1 MIFLSEYHN
10 TLKIG
15 ILTIIFLKKCVTR
28 QKKRIFVVDFHI
40 MKVFGN
46 LRVFQKLEYVVM
58 LLLAFAIPFHW
69 YAAQCCEVAL
79 LTVAVL
85 KIVFDQKCRFNERQM
100 RFKWV
105 YIVFAATWLVY
116 LIGMIYT
123 ENTHVGWIQ
132 VSKKLGFLIFPAV
145 FLFSDM
151 SYLNK
156 DRIRVIFYCFAT
168 ACLLFCL
175 MNLYWTLYD
184 GYVLGHNAGLI
195 TNNNLMRIYYVHHT
209 YMSMYA
215 LLALAFSSVEI
226 IEVKDWRLKIY
237 HIFISISMLVF
248 VVLLDSR
255 AGIICL
261 CVELLILLVWLGF
274 IKKKLLMSVIFTVL
288 ISGGIAPFAVSRLNA
303 TIAKLSDDD
312 NPDIRMVEMRCGM
325 DVVENHLLFGVGT
338 GDRSDEMEKAYE
350 RYRDTLV
357 AEIKPARA
365 IDEEEFVL
373 CRDEMLSG
381 IQRASRAG
389 QWNVPN
395 KRFYRFIDNKPVEYE
410 CDTESVRGMAVEYI
424 YVENAIK
431 HDLNA
436 HNQYI
441 DTMISIGIVG
451 LLLLVACFLIPAVI
465 AVRLKV
471 FDVVCFAFL
480 VTIAINAMFE
490 SVFEMQMGII
500 FFCFFW
506 QVFFQKNMGEQDTLS
521 PQVIQ
526 DIKF

>member
-1 MIFLSEYHN
+1 MCN
-10 TLKIG
+10 KI
-15 ILTIIFLKKCVTR
+15 KKNVYLY
-28 QKKRIFVVDFHI
+28 VDFRI
-40 MKVFGN
+40 MKVFEN
-46 LRVFQKLEYVVM
+46 LRSFQKLEYVVM

-69 YAAQCCEVAL
+69 YVAQCCEVAL

-105 YIVFAATWLVY
+105 YLIFAATWLVY
-116 LIGMIYT
+116 FIGMIYT
-123 ENTHVGWIQ
+123 QNTHVGWMQ
-132 VSKKLGFLIFPAV
+132 VSKKLGFLIFPAI

-168 ACLLFCL
+168 ACLLFFL

-184 GYVLGHNAGLI
+184 GLVHKHNIGLI

-215 LLALAFSSVEI
+215 LLALAFSAVEI
-226 IEVKDWRLKIY
+226 IEVEDLKLKIY
-237 HIFISISMLVF
+237 NIFISIAMLVF

-255 AGIICL
+255 AGIIYL
-261 CVELLILLVWLGF
+261 CVEILILLVWLVF
-274 IKKKLLMSVIFTVL
+274 IKKKVLMSVILTIL
-288 ISGGIAPFAVSRLNA
+288 IAGGAPFALSRLNA

-325 DVVENHLLFGVGT
+325 DVVKNHLLFGVGT
-338 GDRSDEMEKAYE
+338 GDRSDEMEKSYE
-350 RYRDTLV
+350 RFRDILID
-357 AEIKPARA
+357 EIKPARA
-365 IDEEEFVL
+365 IDEDEFLL
-373 CRDEMLSG
+373 CRDEMLSE
-381 IQRASRAG
+381 IQKASRAG
-389 QWNVPN
+389 KWNIPS
-395 KRFYRFIDNKPVEYE
+395 KRFYKFINNKPVEYE
-410 CDTESVRGMAVEYI
+410 CDTESVKGMAVEYI
-424 YVENAIK
+424 YVGNAIK
-431 HDLNA
+431 HNLNA

-441 DTMISIGIVG
+441 DTMISTGIIG

-465 AVRLKV
+465 AIRLKV

-480 VTIAINAMFE
+480 VMIAINAMFE
-490 SVFEMQMGII
+490 SIFEMQMGII

-506 QVFFQKNMGEQDTLS
+506 QLFIQKSIGEQNTLS
-521 PQVIQ
+521 PQAIQ

>member
-1 MIFLSEYHN
+1 MCN
-10 TLKIG
+10 KI
-15 ILTIIFLKKCVTR
+15 KKNVYLY
-28 QKKRIFVVDFHI
+28 VDFRI
-40 MKVFGN
+40 MKVFEN
-46 LRVFQKLEYVVM
+46 LRSFQKLEYVVM

-69 YAAQCCEVAL
+69 YVAQCCEVAL
-79 LTVAVL
+79 LAVATL
-85 KIVFDQKCRFNERQM
+85 KIVFDQKCKFNERQM
-100 RFKWV
+100 RFKWA
-105 YIVFAATWLVY
+105 YLIFAATWLVY
-116 LIGMIYT
+116 FIGMIYT
-123 ENTHVGWIQ
+123 QNTHVGWLQ
-132 VSKKLGFLIFPAV
+132 VSKKLGFLIFHAI

-156 DRIRVIFYCFAT
+156 DRIRVIFYCFTT
-168 ACLLFCL
+168 ACLLFFL
-175 MNLYWTLYD
+175 MNLYWALYD
-184 GYVLGHNAGLI
+184 GLVHKHNIGLI

-226 IEVKDWRLKIY
+226 IEVEDLKLKIY
-237 HIFISISMLVF
+237 NIFISIAMLVF

-255 AGIICL
+255 AGIISL
-261 CVELLILLVWLGF
+261 FVEFVILLMWLAF
-274 IKKKLLMSVIFTVL
+274 IKKKVLMSIIFTVL
-288 ISGGIAPFAVSRLNA
+288 IAGGIAPFAVSRLNA

-441 DTMISIGIVG
+441 DTMISIGIIG
-451 LLLLVACFLIPAVI
+451 LLLLVAYFLIPFVI
-465 AVRLKV
+465 AIKLKV
-471 FDVVCFAFL
+471 FDVVYLAFL
-480 VTIAINAMFE
+480 VIIAINAMFE
-490 SVFEMQMGII
+490 SIFEMQVGII

-506 QVFFQKNMGEQDTLS
+506 QVFIQKNIGEQNTLS
-521 PQVIQ
+521 P
-526 DIKF
+526 

>member
-1 MIFLSEYHN
+1 
-10 TLKIG
+10 
-15 ILTIIFLKKCVTR
+15 
-28 QKKRIFVVDFHI
+28 
-40 MKVFGN
+40 MKVFEN
-46 LRVFQKLEYVVM
+46 LRSFQKLEYVVM
-58 LLLAFAIPFHW
+58 LLLAFVIPFHW
-69 YAAQCCEVAL
+69 YVAQCCEVAL
-79 LTVAVL
+79 LAVATL
-85 KIVFDQKCRFNERQM
+85 KIVFDQKCKFNERQM

-105 YIVFAATWLVY
+105 YLIFAATWLVY
-116 LIGMIYT
+116 FIGMIYT
-123 ENTHVGWIQ
+123 DNTHVGWLQ
-132 VSKKLGFLIFPAV
+132 VSKKLGFLIFPAI

-156 DRIRVIFYCFAT
+156 DRIRVIFYCFTT
-168 ACLLFCL
+168 ACLLFFL
-175 MNLYWTLYD
+175 MNLYWALYD
-184 GYVLGHNAGLI
+184 GLVHKHNIGLI

-226 IEVKDWRLKIY
+226 IEVEDLKLKIY
-237 HIFISISMLVF
+237 NIFTSISMLVF

-261 CVELLILLVWLGF
+261 FVEFVILLMWLAF
-274 IKKKLLMSVIFTVL
+274 IKKKVLMSIIFTVL
-288 ISGGIAPFAVSRLNA
+288 IAGGIAPFAVSRLNA

-441 DTMISIGIVG
+441 DTMISIGIIG
-451 LLLLVACFLIPAVI
+451 LLLLVAYFLIPFVI
-465 AVRLKV
+465 AIKLKV
-471 FDVVCFAFL
+471 FDVVYLAFL
-480 VTIAINAMFE
+480 VIIAINAMFE
-490 SVFEMQMGII
+490 SIFEMQVGII

-506 QVFFQKNMGEQDTLS
+506 QVFIQKNIGEQNTLS
-521 PQVIQ
+521 P
-526 DIKF
+526 

>member
-1 MIFLSEYHN
+1 MY
-10 TLKIG
+10 
-15 ILTIIFLKKCVTR
+15 
-28 QKKRIFVVDFHI
+28 VDFRI
-40 MKVFGN
+40 MKVFEN
-46 LRVFQKLEYVVM
+46 LRSFQKLEYVVM

-69 YAAQCCEVAL
+69 YVAQCCEVAL

-105 YIVFAATWLVY
+105 YLIFAATWLVY
-116 LIGMIYT
+116 FIGMIYT
-123 ENTHVGWIQ
+123 QNTHVGWLQ
-132 VSKKLGFLIFPAV
+132 VSKKLGFLIFPAI

-168 ACLLFCL
+168 ACLLFFL
-175 MNLYWTLYD
+175 MNLYWALYD
-184 GYVLGHNAGLI
+184 GLVHKHNIGLM

-209 YMSMYA
+209 DMSMYA
-215 LLALAFSSVEI
+215 LLALAFLSVEI
-226 IEVKDWRLKIY
+226 IEVEDLKLKIY
-237 HIFISISMLVF
+237 NIFTSISMLVF

-261 CVELLILLVWLGF
+261 FVEFVILLMWLAF
-274 IKKKLLMSVIFTVL
+274 IKKKVLMSIIFTVL
-288 ISGGIAPFAVSRLNA
+288 IAGGIAPFALSRLNA
-303 TIAKLSDDD
+303 TITKLSDDD

-338 GDRSDEMEKAYE
+338 GDRSDEMEKSYE
-350 RYRDTLV
+350 RFRDNLI

-365 IDEEEFVL
+365 IDENEFLL
-373 CRDEMLSG
+373 CRDEMLSE
-381 IQRASRAG
+381 IQKASRAG
-389 QWNVPN
+389 KWNIPN
-395 KRFYRFIDNKPVEYE
+395 KRFYKFINNKPVEYE

-441 DTMISIGIVG
+441 DTMISIGIIG
-451 LLLLVACFLIPAVI
+451 LLLLVAYFLIPFVI
-465 AVRLKV
+465 AIKLKV
-471 FDVVCFAFL
+471 FDVVYLAFL
-480 VTIAINAMFE
+480 VIIAINAMFE
-490 SVFEMQMGII
+490 SIFEMQVGII

-506 QVFFQKNMGEQDTLS
+506 QVFIQKNIGEQNTLS
-521 PQVIQ
+521 P
-526 DIKF
+526 

>member
-1 MIFLSEYHN
+1 
-10 TLKIG
+10 
-15 ILTIIFLKKCVTR
+15 
-28 QKKRIFVVDFHI
+28 
-40 MKVFGN
+40 
-46 LRVFQKLEYVVM
+46 
-58 LLLAFAIPFHW
+58 
-69 YAAQCCEVAL
+69 
-79 LTVAVL
+79 
-85 KIVFDQKCRFNERQM
+85 
-100 RFKWV
+100 
-105 YIVFAATWLVY
+105 
-116 LIGMIYT
+116 
-123 ENTHVGWIQ
+123 
-132 VSKKLGFLIFPAV
+132 
-145 FLFSDM
+145 
-151 SYLNK
+151 
-156 DRIRVIFYCFAT
+156 
-168 ACLLFCL
+168 
-175 MNLYWTLYD
+175 
-184 GYVLGHNAGLI
+184 
-195 TNNNLMRIYYVHHT
+195 
-209 YMSMYA
+209 
-215 LLALAFSSVEI
+215 
-226 IEVKDWRLKIY
+226 
-237 HIFISISMLVF
+237 MLVF

-261 CVELLILLVWLGF
+261 FVEFVILLMWLAF
-274 IKKKLLMSVIFTVL
+274 IKKKVLMSIIFTVL
-288 ISGGIAPFAVSRLNA
+288 IAGGIAPFAVSRLNA

-441 DTMISIGIVG
+441 DTMISIGIIG
-451 LLLLVACFLIPAVI
+451 LLLLVAYFLIPFVI
-465 AVRLKV
+465 AIKLKV

-480 VTIAINAMFE
+480 VMIAINAMFE
-490 SVFEMQMGII
+490 SIFEMQMGII

-506 QVFFQKNMGEQDTLS
+506 QLFIQKSIGEQNTLS
-521 PQVIQ
+521 PQAIQ